1 VSVVVLIV
9 AVLAGMSYVN
19 FVVNREPMFKV
30 NAERAFLTL
39 TSPAFENGATIPQK
53 YTAQGENI
61 NPPLSVTGVPEG
73 TASLVIIVDDPV
85 FPLMIWNHWIIWN
98 VPSNGMIAE
107 NTTVGVQGRNSW
119 RENNYGGLDPPFG
132 THSYYFKVYALDIT
146 LNLSSDATKSD
157 VLRAMDNHVLAKA
170 ELVGKYW

>member
-1 VSVVVLIV
+1 MSVVVLIV

-73 TASLVIIVDDPV
+73 TAE
-85 FPLMIWNHWIIWN
+85 
-98 VPSNGMIAE
+98 PS
-107 NTTVGVQGRNSW
+107 
-119 RENNYGGLDPPFG
+119 
-132 THSYYFKVYALDIT
+132 
-146 LNLSSDATKSD
+146 
-157 VLRAMDNHVLAKA
+157 DNC
-170 ELVGKYW
+170 G